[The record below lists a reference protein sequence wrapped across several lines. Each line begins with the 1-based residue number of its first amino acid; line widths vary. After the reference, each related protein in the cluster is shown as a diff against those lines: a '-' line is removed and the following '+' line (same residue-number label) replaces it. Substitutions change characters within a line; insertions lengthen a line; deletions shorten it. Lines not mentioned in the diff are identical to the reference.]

1 MDDSVELARR
11 LAAEGVRTLAATPHL
26 RPDYPRVVPTEL
38 ANLCGQL
45 RARLRGEGV
54 SIEIVP
60 AGELDLLW
68 AIEADPEDLELV
80 SFGQRGKDLLVES
93 PYVPLASFFEEQL
106 FQLTVRGY
114 RILLAHP
121 ERNPTFQADS
131 DRLRAL
137 VERGVLVQLTAASLA
152 ASPRTSN
159 SGRTARDLLSAGLAH
174 VIASDSHGSAVPG
187 REALGPGL
195 EVARKLVGTD
205 VDWMITDAPH
215 AILAGEPLP
224 SRSQPQRRRRAWGL
238 RRT

>member
-1 MDDSVELARR
+1 MDESVELARR
-11 LAAEGVRTLAATPHL
+11 LEAEGVRTLAATPHL
-26 RPDYPRVVPTEL
+26 RADHPRVVPTEL

-45 RARLRGEGV
+45 TTRLRSEGV
-54 SIEIVP
+54 GVEVVP

-68 AIEADPEDLELV
+68 AIESDPEDLELV

-93 PYVPLASFFEEQL
+93 PYGPLPSFFEEQL

-121 ERNPTFQADS
+121 ERNPTFQVDT

-137 VERGVLVQLTAASLA
+137 VDRGALVQLTAASLA

-159 SGRTARDLLSAGLAH
+159 SARAARNLLTAGLAH
-174 VIASDSHGSAVPG
+174 VIASDSHGSGVPG

-195 EVARKLVGTD
+195 EVARELVGTD
-205 VDWMITDAPH
+205 VEWMMTDAPH

-224 SRSQPQRRRRAWGL
+224 ARSRPQRRRRAWGL